1 MTHCPGGCI
10 VPEERIVGRCGSRSE
25 AGRLLQLELIDLLEH
40 SLKVLAGTQK
50 LLHNSWRSWEQRGEK
65 GAVEQS
71 TLELE
76 MQL

>member
-1 MTHCPGGCI
+1 MTHCPDGCI

-40 SLKVLAGTQK
+40 SPKVLAGTQK
-50 LLHNSWRSWEQRGEK
+50 LLHNSWRSQEQRAGK
-65 GAVEQS
+65 GAVEQL
-71 TLELE
+71 TWKLE